1 MTRILFVGD
10 LHAKPQL
17 LPRISRTADRVRATR
32 IILLGDIMDD
42 WTATGRSLVEWAET
56 FCDWVEAERQ
66 KRQVT
71 MLIGNHDVPYLLEAD
86 TPEYARVRDY
96 GTPGF
101 HSKAQRKIF
110 EIFDSRLH
118 EMSTCWYDDNVL
130 ASHAGFTGEWLD
142 DWPFGL
148 PVTPINIGLMFPGEP
163 GKLASAYCQAG
174 AARGGDSAPSPLWA
188 RRLLVLQNWDQ
199 GGIKPGLPR
208 DTRTVNGKLMPP
220 TNLFPSGQMSR
231 FAAVWL
237 QDGTLARTL
246 LLDCPPYDP
255 ATGISHLDPADRPA
269 WERAAVDA
277 EELGGTP
284 DGMADALT
292 VCSRRIRLEH
302 DADNQTT
309 GMHMS
314 YGRVTSRLNMTGIEP
329 HCAWNVRPKTGVV
342 PILPSAP
349 RMMNPLWTQ
358 LPDMLLPLE
367 DAPRPMTFDWA
378 GELLGEQDAGVRL
391 NVNWYG
397 VTYARGVVDDMQ
409 HRNIPLCARLLSGKP
424 AEAIADA
431 VEKTNRMTASMA
443 IFRTRTRIMGGNQDL
458 TLRRTQDIEEA
469 CQLVSPTVEQA
480 LGSSTG
486 SADDAD
492 IWLRALQDAR
502 RVILEDAEGR
512 LRSGGPRPL
521 AHNGHAAI
529 EALSRLEYTT
539 KITIEGE
546 PDDTEDKPVKPA
558 GGKRGR
564 QARRITCRHG
574 DETHTFPSAAKA
586 AEWLR
591 DDRQRPKASA
601 ASIYAAISR
610 NRTYA
615 GCQWEYA
622 KI

>member
-1 MTRILFVGD
+1 MGYNLIDQPWIGISTTSGRIMQVG
-10 LHAKPQL
+10 LREAFRQ
-17 LPRISRTADRVRATR
+17 A
-32 IILLGDIMDD
+32 GDITGLACGGIDGNLSVLRVMAAILIRSMTLADTTSPLD
-42 WTATGRSLVEWAET
+42 AWRCMWADNRLDTTATDTYLDQW
-56 FCDWVEAERQ
+56 
-66 KRQVT
+66 
-71 MLIGNHDVPYLLEAD
+71 HDRFDLYDPIR
-86 TPEYARVRDY
+86 PFMQ
-96 GTPGF
+96 TPGF
-101 HSKAQRKIF
+101 TLPKGPKPANKLIIQ
-110 EIFDSRLH
+110 SRL
-118 EMSTCWYDDNVL
+118 
-130 ASHAGFTGEWLD
+130 FRQRILD
-142 DWPFGL
+142 DH
-148 PVTPINIGLMFPGEP
+148 EP
-163 GKLASAYCQAG
+163 MPPDEA
-174 AARGGDSAPSPLWA
+174 A

-329 HCAWNVRPKTGVV
+329 HCAWNVRTKTGVV

-521 AHNGHAAI
+521 AHNGQAAI

-591 DDRQRPKASA
+591 DDRQRLKASA
-601 ASIYAAISR
+601 AAIYAAISQ

-615 GCQWEYA
+615 GYQWAYA
-622 KI
+622 HDQPA